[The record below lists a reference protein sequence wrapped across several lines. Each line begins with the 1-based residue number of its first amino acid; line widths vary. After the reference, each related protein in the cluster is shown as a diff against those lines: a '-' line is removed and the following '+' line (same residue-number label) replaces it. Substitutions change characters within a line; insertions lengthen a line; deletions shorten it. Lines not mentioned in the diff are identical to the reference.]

1 MVKKLIKNKIF
12 ILLLTIVVIY
22 SSGYAL
28 SVIDTNKYLLLFSC
42 IPVVFIAVLTTIR
55 INRFTLKQVILFL
68 LICMVFLSY
77 LINGLND
84 SINYYYLISIICY
97 LKKLLSIESINLF
110 RILKTFTLNVPS
122 FILSFAAT
130 SLILYP

>member
-77 LINGLND
+77 LINGLNVE
-84 SINYYYLISIICY
+84 LM
-97 LKKLLSIESINLF
+97 NL
-110 RILKTFTLNVPS
+110 T
-122 FILSFAAT
+122 
-130 SLILYP
+130 